1 MQILGHRGASALAP
15 ENTLEAFELAWREG
29 ADGVELDAMAC
40 STGEVVVCHD
50 EELTRLA
57 GVAREVRRSSWQWLR
72 TLDVGSRLGFA
83 PARIP
88 LLEEV
93 LEALPDHLM
102 VNVELKCERVD
113 DGGLCESAVRLVQRM
128 GQTDRVRFSSFYPPN
143 LVRVAELAPD
153 MERALLLDPDRAF
166 LLQDAVFAPLF
177 AKGAIHPF
185 RDQVT
190 AARMRAWRRRGLQVR
205 VWTVNDV
212 AQAARLRALGVSAI
226 LTDDPGRLRRELGQR

>member
-1 MQILGHRGASALAP
+1 MLILGHRGASALAP

-40 STGEVVVCHD
+40 STGEVIVCHD

-57 GVAREVRRSSWQWLR
+57 GESREVRRSSWQWLK
-72 TLDVGSRLGFA
+72 TLDVGSRLGFS

-93 LEALPDHLM
+93 LEALPSHLM
-102 VNVELKCERVD
+102 VNVELKCERLED
-113 DGGLCESAVRLVQRM
+113 DGLCAAAVRLVQRM
-128 GQTDRVRFSSFYPPN
+128 GQTERVRFSSFYPPN
-143 LVRVAELAPD
+143 LSRVAALAPD
-153 MERALLLDPDRAF
+153 LERALLIDPDRSF

-177 AKGAIHPF
+177 AKGAIHPY
-185 RDQVT
+185 REQVT
-190 AARMRAWRRRGLQVR
+190 AERMRAWRQRGLAVR

-212 AQAARLRALGVSAI
+212 AQAARLKVLGVEAI
-226 LTDDPGRLRRELGQR
+226 ISDDPGRLRRELN